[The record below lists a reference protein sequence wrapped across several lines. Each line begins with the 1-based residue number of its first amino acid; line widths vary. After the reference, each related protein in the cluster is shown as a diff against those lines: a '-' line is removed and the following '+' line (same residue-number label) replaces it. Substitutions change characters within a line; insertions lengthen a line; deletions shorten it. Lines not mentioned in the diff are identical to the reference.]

1 MDNMRLVITLNSGK
15 SIVCTLKSEEIF
27 KIEKKFRV
35 FLETDDEVNGSDRIL
50 NIIKEQ
56 NGKIYEIVTINM
68 FDISAIQVEDF
79 YKK

>member
-15 SIVCTLKSEEIF
+15 SIVCTLKCEEIF
-27 KIEKKFRV
+27 KIEKKFRA